1 MKYKAMILIMAVAW
15 LAGCA
20 HVTAPLKGGACPPDF
35 PIKGNADSFI
45 YHTPASLFYGRTRA
59 EVCFNLEEAA
69 FRHGYRPSRY

>member
-1 MKYKAMILIMAVAW
+1 MKRIRIIILGMLIMS
-15 LAGCA
+15 GCA
-20 HVTAPLKGGACPPDF
+20 HARGPLRDGSCPPDF